1 MAQIMAMPGH
11 GLNQT
16 SCHICT
22 LTEHPNL
29 LPSPQDMVPC
39 WVAHTQDPS
48 PQGTMIWGTLPHPC
62 VLFGPT
68 QTLSGFGVSPSPWEA
83 NQDVW
88 FLPHDCSTICTQGE
102 CLEENLALEKQQGGD
117 FIPEGTR
124 GAGLCVSIKSPAP
137 VNLLCSL
144 FPSCHQ
150 VCHK

>member
-1 MAQIMAMPGH
+1 MARLGH

-16 SCHICT
+16 SCHSYT

-29 LPSPQDMVPC
+29 LLSAHDMVPC

-48 PQGTMIWGTLPHPC
+48 PQGTMIWAMLPHSC

-83 NQDVW
+83 NQDFW
-88 FLPHDCSTICTQGE
+88 FLPHDCSTTCTQGE
-102 CLEENLALEKQQGGD
+102 CLEKNLPLEKQQGGD
-117 FIPEGTR
+117 CIPEGTR
-124 GAGLCVSIKSPAP
+124 GAGLGVSTKSPAP
-137 VNLLCSL
+137 VNLLSSL
-144 FPSCHQ
+144 FPSSQQ